1 MLRTAAGVSECL
13 PSAARFILSMDCE
26 RPFAWIFC
34 ACAGPESMAGVWG
47 LLAQLVDL
55 GVFDGLC
62 EEVET
67 AESTWKFN
75 TAQF

>member
-1 MLRTAAGVSECL
+1 MHFEL
-13 PSAARFILSMDCE
+13 
-26 RPFAWIFC
+26 PFAWIFC
-34 ACAGPESMAGVWG
+34 ACAGPETWQTYGGDV
-47 LLAQLVDL
+47 LAQLVDL
-55 GVFDGLC
+55 GVFDGFC

>member
-1 MLRTAAGVSECL
+1 MH
-13 PSAARFILSMDCE
+13 CE
-26 RPFAWIFC
+26 LPFAWIFC
-34 ACAGPESMAGVWG
+34 ACAGPETMACVWG

>member
-1 MLRTAAGVSECL
+1 VCRAGDNGRRMG
-13 PSAARFILSMDCE
+13 AT
-26 RPFAWIFC
+26 
-34 ACAGPESMAGVWG
+34 
-47 LLAQLVDL
+47 AQLVDL

>member
-1 MLRTAAGVSECL
+1 
-13 PSAARFILSMDCE
+13 
-26 RPFAWIFC
+26 
-34 ACAGPESMAGVWG
+34 MAGVWG

-67 AESTWKFN
+67 AERTWKFN

>member
-1 MLRTAAGVSECL
+1 MH
-13 PSAARFILSMDCE
+13 CE
-26 RPFAWIFC
+26 LPFAWIFC
-34 ACAGPESMAGVWG
+34 VCAGPETMAGVWG
-47 LLAQLVDL
+47 RRRSAQLSDR

-62 EEVET
+62 EEVEM

>member
-1 MLRTAAGVSECL
+1 MDFLRVCRAGDNGRRMG
-13 PSAARFILSMDCE
+13 AT
-26 RPFAWIFC
+26 
-34 ACAGPESMAGVWG
+34 
-47 LLAQLVDL
+47 AQLVDL

>member
-1 MLRTAAGVSECL
+1 MDFLRVCRAGDNGRRMGATA
-13 PSAARFILSMDCE
+13 
-26 RPFAWIFC
+26 
-34 ACAGPESMAGVWG
+34 
-47 LLAQLVDL
+47 LLAQLSDL